1 MQPLLLEIHTVI
13 ELVHEW
19 RGVVEGFI
27 SLIVSMSKRFAQIV
41 LISIHPTF
49 AIKDYDL
56 KLLMR
61 FEINLNILFTWR
73 EIHLLTVSSRELNY
87 KIIRNLKSNPL
98 VFGVL
103 GNSVHNRAEG
113 LIAEPFKLKL
123 WDLLVSKY
131 LPPTHPIF
139 TWKWNQ

>member
-1 MQPLLLEIHTVI
+1 
-13 ELVHEW
+13 
-19 RGVVEGFI
+19 
-27 SLIVSMSKRFAQIV
+27 
-41 LISIHPTF
+41 
-49 AIKDYDL
+49 
-56 KLLMR
+56 MR

-123 WDLLVSKY
+123 
-131 LPPTHPIF
+131 
-139 TWKWNQ
+139 